1 MKIKYITGFKHM
13 LAAPY
18 LSDPMPA
25 LDRRIQNYYAMYTW
39 EPRMIDNT
47 QSNARL
53 HIPAGFGWDGVT
65 WFPDFKCLQRA
76 GLVHDALY
84 WLIRRGGLNEDAWKA
99 ADAQFKRI
107 AIEDGTWP
115 WVANLLVKVL
125 KLLKGEASNPKNV
138 KKVLVAP

>member
-18 LSDPMPA
+18 LSITMPD
-25 LDRRIQNYYAMYTW
+25 LDFYVLPYYPTYAW
-39 EPRMIDNT
+39 EPRMTDNT
-47 QSNARL
+47 HAFARL

-84 WLIRRGGLNEDAWKA
+84 WLIRRGGLSEGAWKM
-99 ADAQFKRI
+99 ADAEFERI
-107 AIEDGTWP
+107 AIEDGAWP
-115 WVANLLVKVL
+115 WAARILVRVL
-125 KLLKGEASNPKNV
+125 KLLKGEASKPKNIR
-138 KKVLVAP
+138 KVLTAP